1 MGGARR
7 RLHILG
13 SEEEARAGAAAGSGA
28 QRSGGRRRT
37 RGSSSGSSPAAAAAA
52 AAVSARP
59 PAVHPPSLPPRG
71 SPTSLLVA
79 PLAASCSLLFSLILK
94 RRDPAPRT
102 NHRHHGE
109 RGECRESWGRG
120 RGEPRRPGRKSGGR
134 PQPAGG
140 GGGGSAAP
148 GAGTAARLKRRRT
161 WEMEGAQQWG
171 TAGGVR
177 ERWGDGGRTRERG
190 CGPPIPSAPW
200 PGAPGSGAGSH
211 RAGRRANGRRAAPGR
226 SRPPAASP
234 SPLPSLHP
242 PSPPISRLPLSLRPP
257 CPEARR
263 APPLPLG
270 RAAGL
275 LPAAVP
281 AAARGDCRGFRRGGG
296 HGVRGSLSWRR
307 WSLASFPQRRPP
319 SPKGKNWLPRTVEP
333 VVRAGASKGV
343 PSPALRW
350 PLRYTSETF
359 TGTLS
364 TNTGCARGNW
374 SGEGYVD
381 VFGDGQAG
389 RRRPLG
395 TINTK
400 KDWRLRTSRRW

>member
-1 MGGARR
+1 MGD
-7 RLHILG
+7 
-13 SEEEARAGAAAGSGA
+13 
-28 QRSGGRRRT
+28 GGR
-37 RGSSSGSSPAAAAAA
+37 
-52 AAVSARP
+52 
-59 PAVHPPSLPPRG
+59 
-71 SPTSLLVA
+71 
-79 PLAASCSLLFSLILK
+79 
-94 RRDPAPRT
+94 
-102 NHRHHGE
+102 
-109 RGECRESWGRG
+109 
-120 RGEPRRPGRKSGGR
+120 GG
-134 PQPAGG
+134 
-140 GGGGSAAP
+140 
-148 GAGTAARLKRRRT
+148 
-161 WEMEGAQQWG
+161 
-171 TAGGVR
+171 

-200 PGAPGSGAGSH
+200 PGAPGAGAGSH

-234 SPLPSLHP
+234 SPLPSLRP

-281 AAARGDCRGFRRGGG
+281 AAARGDGRGFRRGGG
-296 HGVRGSLSWRR
+296 HGVRGSFSWRR
-307 WSLASFPQRRPP
+307 WSLASCPQRRPP

-400 KDWRLRTSRRW
+400 KDWRLGTSRRW